1 MQNNDN
7 NNSKNEYC
15 ISYLVK
21 QLKRKDHEVEEL
33 QKQLIASQQ
42 LQSNCV
48 EKVITIDKIVEP
60 DDYGSLKQENML
72 LKEKLES
79 CMTIIQCASLSTGES
94 IVKRIFGYLQPEIL
108 ELMNVLV
115 PLAGTR
121 DGQKILKDIRDY
133 FRNLDQS
140 FSRLISDSP
149 DSDADD

>member
-1 MQNNDN
+1 MQDKDSS
-7 NNSKNEYC
+7 SKNEY
-15 ISYLVK
+15 SVRYLVK
-21 QLKRKDHEVEEL
+21 RLQQKDKEVEEL

-42 LQSNCV
+42 AKSNCL
-48 EKVITIDKIVEP
+48 EKVITINKVVEP
-60 DDYGSLKQENML
+60 DDYGP
-72 LKEKLES
+72 LKEENALLREQLEN

-108 ELMNVLV
+108 ELMNVVV

-140 FSRLISDSP
+140 FSRLISEP
-149 DSDADD
+149 DEPDDE

>member
-1 MQNNDN
+1 
-7 NNSKNEYC
+7 
-15 ISYLVK
+15 
-21 QLKRKDHEVEEL
+21 
-33 QKQLIASQQ
+33 
-42 LQSNCV
+42 
-48 EKVITIDKIVEP
+48 
-60 DDYGSLKQENML
+60 ML
-72 LKEKLES
+72 LKEQLES

>member
-1 MQNNDN
+1 MQDKDSS
-7 NNSKNEYC
+7 SKNEYS
-15 ISYLVK
+15 IRYLVK
-21 QLKRKDHEVEEL
+21 RLQQKDKEVEEL

-42 LQSNCV
+42 AKSNCL
-48 EKVITIDKIVEP
+48 EKVITINKVVEP
-60 DDYGSLKQENML
+60 DDYGP
-72 LKEKLES
+72 LKEENALLREQLEN

-108 ELMNVLV
+108 ELMNVVV

-140 FSRLISDSP
+140 FSRLISEP
-149 DSDADD
+149 DEPDDE

>member
-1 MQNNDN
+1 M
-7 NNSKNEYC
+7 
-15 ISYLVK
+15 
-21 QLKRKDHEVEEL
+21 
-33 QKQLIASQQ
+33 
-42 LQSNCV
+42 
-48 EKVITIDKIVEP
+48 EP
-60 DDYGSLKQENML
+60 DDYGSLKQENTL
-72 LKEKLES
+72 LKEQLES

-140 FSRLISDSP
+140 FSRLISDAP